1 MNYSVFSVSNSRQMK
16 DFLGLPFVIYRDDP
30 NWAAPI
36 SSEVRRTLDEKL
48 NPYFANARLKLFV
61 CYKNGSPVSRAAV
74 IINRLHQEKFGTRSA
89 FFGFFESLNDP
100 DAVYHLFQ
108 AVESYCRDRGVEL
121 LEGPFNPNHYSQ
133 LGIQVNQFETPSTFF
148 QPYNPRYYVKLLEDY
163 GFFESAR
170 FETRKNENI
179 GDYVLGRYGNRAVS
193 FNTGNYRVRSFSMAD
208 FNNELERIR
217 EVNNDAFSSNWHFL
231 PLSKEEY
238 LFSAKYLH
246 LVTEPH
252 LIMIVENQREPVGV
266 LHCVL
271 DINPLLAKMK
281 GKPGPLKYY
290 RFLRERKKVRKL
302 VIFSVA
308 IKKAYQRTRVYSL
321 LLKEFCRVVLKYQTL
336 ETTWMSED
344 NIPAVK
350 AAEHFALKPD
360 KRFVIYKKKISL

>member
-1 MNYSVFSVSNSRQMK
+1 MK
-16 DFLGLPFVIYRDDP
+16 DFLRLPFFIYRHDV

-36 SSEVRRTLDEKL
+36 TSEVRRTLNEKL

-61 CYKNGSPVSRAAV
+61 CYKNGSPVSRIAV
-74 IINRLHQEKFGTRSA
+74 IINRVHQEKFGIKSA
-89 FFGFFESLNDP
+89 FFGFFESFNDP
-100 DAVYHLFQ
+100 DAVQHLFQ
-108 AVESYCRDRGVEL
+108 AVESYCRTRGVEL
-121 LEGPFNPNHYSQ
+121 LEGPFNPNHYSE
-133 LGIQVNQFETPSTFF
+133 LGLQVNQFGTPSTFF
-148 QPYNPRYYVKLLEDY
+148 QPYNHPYYVNLLEDY
-163 GFFESAR
+163 GFVESAR
-170 FETRKNENI
+170 FQTRKNENI
-179 GDYVLGRYGNRAVS
+179 RDYVLGRYGNQAAS
-193 FNTGNYRVRSFSMAD
+193 FNTGNYTVRSFSMAD

-231 PLSKEEY
+231 PLSREEY

-252 LIMIVENQREPVGV
+252 LIKIVENHREPVGV

-271 DINPLLAKMK
+271 DINPLLGKMK
-281 GKPGPLKYY
+281 GKAGPLKYY
-290 RFLRERKKVRKL
+290 RFLRERKKIRKL

-321 LLKEFCRVVLKYQTL
+321 LLKEFCQVVLKYQVL

-344 NIPAVK
+344 NIPVVK

-360 KRFVIYKKKISL
+360 KQFVIYEKKIS